1 MARTRIFGNAS
12 HLSGL
17 LGEANSSYALGAIAE
32 VSASNCEDA
41 RYAVPK
47 RSSSGLEVP
56 LDLSTNAQIAII
68 SAIVLET
75 DAQQPFADQFVLF
88 WDLVEGGSFWS
99 ETGISNEM
107 LFQM

>member
-1 MARTRIFGNAS
+1 
-12 HLSGL
+12 
-17 LGEANSSYALGAIAE
+17 
-32 VSASNCEDA
+32 
-41 RYAVPK
+41 
-47 RSSSGLEVP
+47 LEVP

-99 ETGISNEM
+99 ETGISNDM

>member
-1 MARTRIFGNAS
+1 
-12 HLSGL
+12 
-17 LGEANSSYALGAIAE
+17 
-32 VSASNCEDA
+32 
-41 RYAVPK
+41 
-47 RSSSGLEVP
+47 LEVP